1 MFSLEPFGKHDLL
14 SFVSFPALFLYP
26 KSSRHSTSHCQ
37 QQATGR
43 REYLDRRAEGRLFQN
58 LSPRSK
64 NIWRQASEF
73 ESGKLIQDR
82 NENESFWK
90 NISWTILKTI
100 CGYVRCA
107 K

>member
-1 MFSLEPFGKHDLL
+1 MFSFAP
-14 SFVSFPALFLYP
+14 FVSFPALFLYP

-64 NIWRQASEF
+64 NIWRQAWEF
-73 ESGKLIQDR
+73 KSGKLIQDSLITKKLQ
-82 NENESFWK
+82 ELKWV
-90 NISWTILKTI
+90 ILEKYI
-100 CGYVRCA
+100 MDNFEKYLWVCQLC
-107 K
+107 